1 KRVTV
6 IADEQDRLSIR
17 PVTIPAAPVVAK
29 NVSFHGETVTVT
41 LSPDAD
47 VRAVEMVYGRE
58 AHPLAVQDGSIFTGR
73 LPALPEKYN
82 AGGERVWS
90 LRARSTEGRTED
102 IYYDSVDYLLPHT
115 GRARPE
121 PDIDGKVKISH
132 RAIRV
137 SITGASSDR
146 DRLML
151 TGRID
156 PPQRL
161 SVVLRSSGQTI
172 APTDSTVHADG
183 GFTTVYDL

>member
-1 KRVTV
+1 
-6 IADEQDRLSIR
+6 
-17 PVTIPAAPVVAK
+17 
-29 NVSFHGETVTVT
+29 
-41 LSPDAD
+41 
-47 VRAVEMVYGRE
+47 
-58 AHPLAVQDGSIFTGR
+58 
-73 LPALPEKYN
+73 
-82 AGGERVWS
+82 
-90 LRARSTEGRTED
+90 
-102 IYYDSVDYLLPHT
+102 
-115 GRARPE
+115 
-121 PDIDGKVKISH
+121 VKISH

-183 GFTTVYDL
+183 GFTTVYDLTTTGPEGGTVAALAGGYHVCYGATPETHNSWARVAGRLAIRPVDVFTKWNTLRL